1 MCSGRRGSFVR
12 LSTATNATSSTTLA
26 ASETIV
32 SGVVHECV
40 SALEKPK
47 TSANRPP
54 QASRTPGMSI
64 RGRPSGGWFCKSL
77 SATSTVGMAI
87 STLTYRHHRQ
97 DSACVSIPP
106 RISPTEAPPPAIA
119 PKMPNAFARSGEPAN
134 VTVNSDNADGAS
146 SAPKAPCSARAP
158 TSIPK
163 DWANPPIA
171 EAPAK
176 PISPAM
182 NVHLR
187 PNRSPSFPPSSN
199 RLPNASAYAVT
210 THCRLSV
217 EKPNARC
224 AEGSA
229 LLTIVESSTTI
240 NCATPS
246 RARTAQR
253 LVPESE
259 PPAADSVL
267 ATATTRVATDHRPT
281 VLLYAD

>member
-1 MCSGRRGSFVR
+1 MRDR
-12 LSTATNATSSTTLA
+12 L
-26 ASETIV
+26 
-32 SGVVHECV
+32 
-40 SALEKPK
+40 
-47 TSANRPP
+47 
-54 QASRTPGMSI
+54 
-64 RGRPSGGWFCKSL
+64 SGGWFCKSL

-97 DSACVSIPP
+97 DSVCVSTPP
-106 RISPTEAPPPAIA
+106 RSSPTDAPPPAIA
-119 PKMPNAFARSGEPAN
+119 PKTPTAWPRGGEPAN
-134 VTVNSDNADGAS
+134 VTVKSDNADGAS

-217 EKPNARC
+217 EKPKDRC

-229 LLTIVESSTTI
+229 MFTIVESRTTI
-240 NCATPS
+240 SCATPS
-246 RARTAQR
+246 RARIAQR
-253 LVPESE
+253 LLPGSA

-267 ATATTRVATDHRPT
+267 ATATTRLVHRPT